1 MASIREMRLRI
12 KSVKSLAQVTRALET
27 VSASK
32 VRKAVQAN
40 AASKPY
46 AEKSWKVLLH
56 LARQPGRN
64 SLHPL
69 LSERTEVKKVLVIMV
84 TGDRGLGR
92 FL

>member
-40 AASKPY
+40 QASKPY
-46 AEKSWKVLLH
+46 SEKAWKVLLH
-56 LARQPGRN
+56 LARQPGHN
-64 SLHPL
+64 NLHPL
-69 LSERTEVKKVLVIMV
+69 LNEHIKQCFSFDGLNLSKK
-84 TGDRGLGR
+84 
-92 FL
+92 